1 MPTAKK
7 PSAFEGA
14 LKAAALLGPAEVARI
29 RAHRETYDTPLN
41 GPEWAQ
47 YALMAPLAARGG
59 PAAPITHAAEPWPVR
74 VAVFAGA
81 YLAVAA
87 VWITSAIVQ
96 ASRDAALLPGGV
108 VEFPRAPWVRSAVRV
123 LGAQPGEPWVI
134 ASVVLAVLLAIVSF
148 RRSGP
153 PLLKAWP
160 KK

>member
-59 PAAPITHAAEPWPVR
+59 PAAPITHAPVEWPVR
-74 VAVFAGA
+74 VAVFAVA
-81 YLAVAA
+81 YVAVAA

-96 ASRDAALLPGGV
+96 ASRDAALLPGGGV
-108 VEFPRAPWVRSAVRV
+108 FPRAPWFGAAARAIA
-123 LGAQPGEPWVI
+123 AQPAGPWVI
-134 ASVVLAVLLAIVSF
+134 ASVVFAVLLVIVSY